1 MEFNLNRHTARLL
14 MNEPFFAALS
24 RKIDKRAST
33 AIPTAGVRI
42 SEETGQFELLYNP
55 NIFAKLPDEQKLGV
69 LKHEFYHLIFEHV
82 TGRLPDGKMTRLW
95 NVATD
100 LAINSHIANELPD
113 MALVPGRGT
122 FEHLPLGKSAEWY
135 FNTLKRE
142 EKEKKE
148 EKKNKNKSSSQQEQ
162 SDGSGSGSGSD
173 SDDDS
178 NDDEENNNSN
188 NSDDNSDDS
197 EEEKEDNEGGSGND
211 SDDDSEDSEED
222 NKGNG
227 NSGEEEPKE
236 EEPEEEDLP
245 DSLDDHS
252 GWGEASPQAKEI
264 AKQRIKEHI
273 KQAAQE
279 ADKAS
284 NWGTVSS
291 ELRREIRERLTAKV
305 DWRKVLRYF
314 VKTSERANKTSSI
327 KRINR
332 RYAYIHPGKKVK
344 RQARIAISIDQSGS
358 VDDEMLAL
366 FYAELNKL
374 SDLAEFTVVPFDD
387 KVFEEKVFIWKKGE
401 KKKKERVLHGGT
413 NFDAPTDYVN
423 KLKFD
428 GHIVL
433 TDMYAP
439 KPKRSKCQRMW
450 MTTEYNAKHP
460 YFQTN
465 ERVLA
470 VVA

>member
-1 MEFNLNRHTARLL
+1 MK
-14 MNEPFFAALS
+14 EPFFAALS
-24 RKIDKRAST
+24 RKIDKISST

-42 SEETGQFELLYNP
+42 SEESGQFEMMYNP
-55 NIFAKLPDEQKLGV
+55 EFFDKLPDDQKLGV

-82 TGRLPDGKMTRLW
+82 TGRMPEGKMTRMW

-100 LAINSHIANELPD
+100 LAINSHIADELPKQ
-113 MALVPGRGT
+113 ALVPGVGNY
-122 FEHLPLGKSAEWY
+122 EDLPSGKSAEWY
-135 FNTLKRE
+135 YGTLKE
-142 EKEKKE
+142 NEDEGE
-148 EKKNKNKSSSQQEQ
+148 GEGEGEPQ
-162 SDGSGSGSGSD
+162 DG
-173 SDDDS
+173 
-178 NDDEENNNSN
+178 
-188 NSDDNSDDS
+188 
-197 EEEKEDNEGGSGND
+197 EGEGNGSGNNPG
-211 SDDDSEDSEED
+211 DDDK
-222 NKGNG
+222 NKEGNG
-227 NSGEEEPKE
+227 QGKGKGQ
-236 EEPEEEDLP
+236 D

-252 GWGEASPQAKEI
+252 GWGAASPEAREI

-279 ADKAS
+279 ADKA
-284 NWGTVSS
+284 NDWGTVSS
-291 ELRREIRERLTAKV
+291 KMRSEIKERMTTKL
-305 DWRKVLRYF
+305 DWKKVLRYF

-358 VDDEMLAL
+358 VDDSMLAA

-374 SDLAEFTVVPFDD
+374 SDIAEFTVIPFDD
-387 KVFEEKVFIWKKGE
+387 QVFEEKVYVWKKGE
-401 KKKKERVLHGGT
+401 KKKKERVMCGGT
-413 NFDAPTDYVN
+413 NFDAPTEYVN

-439 KPKRSKCQRMW
+439 KPKPSKCQRMW
-450 MTTEYNAKHP
+450 MTTEYCARHP

-465 ERVLA
+465 ERVIA
-470 VVA
+470 VVS

>member
-1 MEFNLNRHTARLL
+1 MTFDLNKHTARLL
-14 MNEPFFAALS
+14 MSEPFFAALS

-33 AIPTAGVRI
+33 AIPTAGVKI
-42 SEETGQFELLYNP
+42 NEESGQFEMLYNP
-55 NIFAKLPDEQKLGV
+55 EFFESLPDVQKLGV

-82 TGRLPDGKMTRLW
+82 TGRMPEGKMTRMW

-100 LAINSHIANELPD
+100 LAINSHIADELPEQ
-113 MALVPGRGT
+113 ALVPGVGNYES
-122 FEHLPLGKSAEWY
+122 FPLNKSAEWY
-135 FNTLKRE
+135 YSELKSQ
-142 EKEKKE
+142 EKDEDGQGE
-148 EKKNKNKSSSQQEQ
+148 GSGGDSQEGEG
-162 SDGSGSGSGSD
+162 DGSGNGSGD
-173 SDDDS
+173 
-178 NDDEENNNSN
+178 NDENK
-188 NSDDNSDDS
+188 D
-197 EEEKEDNEGGSGND
+197 G
-211 SDDDSEDSEED
+211 
-222 NKGNG
+222 KGQGQNQ
-227 NSGEEEPKE
+227 
-236 EEPEEEDLP
+236 D

-252 GWGEASPQAKEI
+252 GWGDASPEAREI

-279 ADKAS
+279 ADKAN

-291 ELRREIRERLTAKV
+291 TMRREIKERMTSKL

-327 KRINR
+327 KRINK

-358 VDDEMLAL
+358 VDDGMLAA

-374 SDLAEFTVVPFDD
+374 ADIAEFTVIPFDD
-387 KVFEEKVFIWKKGE
+387 RVFEEKVYVWKKGE
-401 KKKKERVLHGGT
+401 KKKKERVLCGGT
-413 NFDAPTDYVN
+413 NFDAPTEYVN
-423 KLKFD
+423 KLGFD

-439 KPKRSKCQRMW
+439 KPKASKCQRMW
-450 MTTEYNAKHP
+450 MTTEYCARHP

-465 ERVLA
+465 ERVIA
-470 VVA
+470 VTG

>member
-1 MEFNLNRHTARLL
+1 MTFDLNRHTARLL
-14 MNEPFFAALS
+14 MKEPFFAALS
-24 RKIDKRAST
+24 RKIDKISST

-42 SEETGQFELLYNP
+42 SEESGQFEMMYNP
-55 NIFAKLPDEQKLGV
+55 EFFDKLPDDQKLGV

-82 TGRLPDGKMTRLW
+82 TGRMPEGKMTRMW

-100 LAINSHIANELPD
+100 LAINSHIADELPKQ
-113 MALVPGRGT
+113 ALVPGVGNY
-122 FEHLPLGKSAEWY
+122 EDLPSGKSAEWY
-135 FNTLKRE
+135 YGTLKE
-142 EKEKKE
+142 NEDEGE
-148 EKKNKNKSSSQQEQ
+148 GEGEGEPQ
-162 SDGSGSGSGSD
+162 DG
-173 SDDDS
+173 
-178 NDDEENNNSN
+178 
-188 NSDDNSDDS
+188 
-197 EEEKEDNEGGSGND
+197 EGEGNGSGNNPG
-211 SDDDSEDSEED
+211 DDDK
-222 NKGNG
+222 NKEGNG
-227 NSGEEEPKE
+227 QGKGKGQ
-236 EEPEEEDLP
+236 D

-252 GWGEASPQAKEI
+252 GWGAASPEAREI

-279 ADKAS
+279 ADKA
-284 NWGTVSS
+284 NDWGTVSS
-291 ELRREIRERLTAKV
+291 KMRSEIKERMTTKL
-305 DWRKVLRYF
+305 DWKKVLRYF

-358 VDDEMLAL
+358 VDDSMLAA

-374 SDLAEFTVVPFDD
+374 SDIAEFTVIPFDD
-387 KVFEEKVFIWKKGE
+387 QVFEEKVYVWKKGE
-401 KKKKERVLHGGT
+401 KKKKERVMCGGT
-413 NFDAPTDYVN
+413 NFDAPTEYVN

-439 KPKRSKCQRMW
+439 KPKPSKCQRMW
-450 MTTEYNAKHP
+450 MTTEYCARHP

-465 ERVLA
+465 ERVIA
-470 VVA
+470 VVS

>member
-1 MEFNLNRHTARLL
+1 MKFNLNRHTARLL

-33 AIPTAGVRI
+33 SIPTAGVRI
-42 SEETGQFELLYNP
+42 SEESGQFEMLYNP
-55 NIFAKLPDEQKLGV
+55 EFFAKLPDDQKLGV

-100 LAINSHIANELPD
+100 LAINSHIANELPE

-178 NDDEENNNSN
+178 DDGEENNNSN
-188 NSDDNSDDS
+188 NSDDNS
-197 EEEKEDNEGGSGND
+197 EEEKEDNAGGSGND
-211 SDDDSEDSEED
+211 SDDDSDDSEED

-291 ELRREIRERLTAKV
+291 ELRREIRERLTTKV
-305 DWRKVLRYF
+305 DWRKVLRFF

-401 KKKKERVLHGGT
+401 RKKKERVLHGGT

-423 KLKFD
+423 KHQFD

-439 KPKRSKCQRMW
+439 KPKASKCQRMW

-465 ERVLA
+465 ERVIA

>member
-1 MEFNLNRHTARLL
+1 MTFDLNKHTARLL
-14 MNEPFFAALS
+14 MSEPFFAALS

-33 AIPTAGVRI
+33 AIPTAGVKI
-42 SEETGQFELLYNP
+42 NEESGQFEMLYNP
-55 NIFAKLPDEQKLGV
+55 EFFESLPDVQKLGV

-82 TGRLPDGKMTRLW
+82 TGRMPEGKMTRMW

-100 LAINSHIANELPD
+100 LAINSHIADELPEQ
-113 MALVPGRGT
+113 ALVPGVGNYES
-122 FEHLPLGKSAEWY
+122 FPLNKSAEWY
-135 FNTLKRE
+135 YSELKSQ
-142 EKEKKE
+142 EKDE
-148 EKKNKNKSSSQQEQ
+148 NGQG
-162 SDGSGSGSGSD
+162 DGSGGD
-173 SDDDS
+173 SQ
-178 NDDEENNNSN
+178 
-188 NSDDNSDDS
+188 
-197 EEEKEDNEGGSGND
+197 EGEGDGSGNG
-211 SDDDSEDSEED
+211 SGD
-222 NKGNG
+222 NDENKDGKGQGQNQ
-227 NSGEEEPKE
+227 
-236 EEPEEEDLP
+236 D

-252 GWGEASPQAKEI
+252 GWGDASPEAREI

-279 ADKAS
+279 ADKAN

-291 ELRREIRERLTAKV
+291 NMRREIKERMTSKL

-327 KRINR
+327 KRINK

-358 VDDEMLAL
+358 VDDGMLAA

-374 SDLAEFTVVPFDD
+374 ADIAEFTVIPFDD
-387 KVFEEKVFIWKKGE
+387 RVFEEKVYVWKKGE
-401 KKKKERVLHGGT
+401 KKKKERVLCGGT
-413 NFDAPTDYVN
+413 NFDAPTEYVN
-423 KLKFD
+423 KLGFD

-439 KPKRSKCQRMW
+439 KPKASKCQRMW
-450 MTTEYNAKHP
+450 MTTEYCARHP

-465 ERVLA
+465 ERVIA
-470 VVA
+470 VTG

>member
-1 MEFNLNRHTARLL
+1 MTFDLNKHTARLL
-14 MNEPFFAALS
+14 MSEPFFAALS

-33 AIPTAGVRI
+33 AIPTAGVKI
-42 SEETGQFELLYNP
+42 NEESGQFEMLYNP
-55 NIFAKLPDEQKLGV
+55 EFFESLPDIQKLGV

-82 TGRLPDGKMTRLW
+82 TGRMPEGKMTRMW

-100 LAINSHIANELPD
+100 LAINSHIADELPEQ
-113 MALVPGRGT
+113 ALVPGVGNYAS
-122 FEHLPLGKSAEWY
+122 FPLNKSAEWY
-135 FNTLKRE
+135 YSELKSQ
-142 EKEKKE
+142 EKDEDGQGE
-148 EKKNKNKSSSQQEQ
+148 GSGGDSQEGEG
-162 SDGSGSGSGSD
+162 DGSGNGSGD
-173 SDDDS
+173 
-178 NDDEENNNSN
+178 NDENK
-188 NSDDNSDDS
+188 D
-197 EEEKEDNEGGSGND
+197 G
-211 SDDDSEDSEED
+211 
-222 NKGNG
+222 KGQGQNQ
-227 NSGEEEPKE
+227 
-236 EEPEEEDLP
+236 D

-252 GWGEASPQAKEI
+252 GWGDASPEAREI

-279 ADKAS
+279 ADKAN

-291 ELRREIRERLTAKV
+291 TMRREIKERMTAKL

-327 KRINR
+327 KRINK

-358 VDDEMLAL
+358 VDDGMLAA

-374 SDLAEFTVVPFDD
+374 ADIAEFTVIPFDD
-387 KVFEEKVFIWKKGE
+387 RVFEEKVYVWKKGE
-401 KKKKERVLHGGT
+401 KKKKERVLCGGT
-413 NFDAPTDYVN
+413 NFDAPTEYVN
-423 KLKFD
+423 KLGFD

-439 KPKRSKCQRMW
+439 KPKASKCQRMW
-450 MTTEYNAKHP
+450 MTTEYCARHP

-465 ERVLA
+465 ERVIA
-470 VVA
+470 VTG

>member
-1 MEFNLNRHTARLL
+1 MK
-14 MNEPFFAALS
+14 EPFFAALS
-24 RKIDKRAST
+24 RKIDKISST

-42 SEETGQFELLYNP
+42 SEESGQFEMMYNP
-55 NIFAKLPDEQKLGV
+55 EFFDKLPDDQKLGV

-82 TGRLPDGKMTRLW
+82 TGRMPEGKMTRMW

-100 LAINSHIANELPD
+100 LAINSHIADELPKQ
-113 MALVPGRGT
+113 ALVPGVGNY
-122 FEHLPLGKSAEWY
+122 EDLPSGKSAEWY
-135 FNTLKRE
+135 YGTLKE
-142 EKEKKE
+142 NEDEGE
-148 EKKNKNKSSSQQEQ
+148 GEGEGEPQ
-162 SDGSGSGSGSD
+162 DG
-173 SDDDS
+173 
-178 NDDEENNNSN
+178 
-188 NSDDNSDDS
+188 
-197 EEEKEDNEGGSGND
+197 EGEGNGSGNNPG
-211 SDDDSEDSEED
+211 DDDK
-222 NKGNG
+222 NKEGNG
-227 NSGEEEPKE
+227 QGKGKGQ
-236 EEPEEEDLP
+236 D

-252 GWGEASPQAKEI
+252 GWGAASPEAREI

-279 ADKAS
+279 ADKA
-284 NWGTVSS
+284 NDWGTVSS
-291 ELRREIRERLTAKV
+291 KMRSEIKERMTTKL
-305 DWRKVLRYF
+305 DWKKVLRYF

-358 VDDEMLAL
+358 VDDSMLAA

-374 SDLAEFTVVPFDD
+374 SDIAEFTVIPFDD
-387 KVFEEKVFIWKKGE
+387 QVFEEKVYVWKKGE
-401 KKKKERVLHGGT
+401 KKKKERVMCGGT
-413 NFDAPTDYVN
+413 DFDAPTEYVN

-439 KPKRSKCQRMW
+439 KPKPSKCQRMW
-450 MTTEYNAKHP
+450 MTTEYCARHP

-465 ERVLA
+465 ERVIA
-470 VVA
+470 VVS